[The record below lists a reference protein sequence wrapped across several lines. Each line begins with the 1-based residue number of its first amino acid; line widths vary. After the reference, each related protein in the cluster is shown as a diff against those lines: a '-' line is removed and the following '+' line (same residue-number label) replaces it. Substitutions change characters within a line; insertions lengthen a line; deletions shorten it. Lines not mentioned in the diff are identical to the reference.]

1 MLTSDVCPT
10 EDTIHVILEHVVDPM
25 LPAKSS
31 VRDTPSLS
39 DQQLVAKQVHAVVL
53 LYNYYH
59 RKQHQQL
66 KFEGFEPFCKL
77 AVVQK
82 PTLLAHMKLMQRS
95 NDAELDDMEKQLSLT
110 EKSIMDACDISKSL
124 DASKDVPSI
133 EGWPISKIAVL
144 LIDSKKENC
153 FLQFGSITKGVWS
166 VIEKD
171 MNASNCIAEGMEAKH
186 LNKKI
191 KVTKKPLRDEVSND
205 EVFFQQFAISAVKE
219 ATGFNQSDLI
229 IVGSDVVYSLSK
241 EKTAARFYLVQCT
254 QPNIDD
260 VINIPIKDAIDSLQG
275 PLVTRSSGQ
284 WAITP
289 VVEYFHLLPYARIV
303 SDLLSREVPSNGL
316 QDKKLALEN
325 INISS
330 SSGREKPY
338 KPEVHNNQDRSHVNS
353 GILECLGRG
362 ACTSIKPPKLKGRNM
377 CSSNDLSVDHNGH
390 HIVDI
395 DACSVVS
402 PQSED
407 KCKNITTSFQL
418 DNHHEMINPSLKSD
432 LNGTTGGESK
442 ISSSTAAII
451 QVEMCDIMKMPRVT
465 ECRGDSAGNLKA
477 TFDAISLDQDDN
489 QVDDHTLDTYQSNA
503 QDLDKLQ
510 NTFASKE
517 NILSQ
522 TALRVL
528 LSKRDK
534 LTLQQRNIEDQ
545 IALCDK
551 KIQTILNRGED
562 DLAVKIESV
571 VDGCNDVCLR
581 SVAQERISQHLEN
594 QQLPDPIKMKRL
606 SEAVLNKQNSC
617 QELDGICYE
626 NNWILPTYRVSP
638 SDGGFQASVTV
649 KGMDFECSSIV
660 GQCSNPRKARESA
673 ASQML
678 GKLRSMAS
686 LSQ

>member
-10 EDTIHVILEHVVDPM
+10 EDAIHAFLEHVVDPM
-25 LPAKSS
+25 LPTKSS
-31 VRDTPSLS
+31 VRNTPSLS

-171 MNASNCIAEGMEAKH
+171 TDTSSCIAEGMEAKH

-275 PLVTRSSGQ
+275 PLLTRSSGQ

-289 VVEYFHLLPYARIV
+289 VVEYFHLLPYSRIV
-303 SDLLSREVPSNGL
+303 SDLLSREVASNGL

-330 SSGREKPY
+330 SRRREKPY

-362 ACTSIKPPKLKGRNM
+362 ACTNM
-377 CSSNDLSVDHNGH
+377 
-390 HIVDI
+390 

-407 KCKNITTSFQL
+407 KCKNITTSVQL

-432 LNGTTGGESK
+432 LNGTTEGEIK
-442 ISSSTAAII
+442 
-451 QVEMCDIMKMPRVT
+451 VEMGDIMKMPRVT
-465 ECRGDSAGNLKA
+465 ERRGDSAGNLKA

-489 QVDDHTLDTYQSNA
+489 QVDDHALDTYQSTA

-551 KIQTILNRGED
+551 KIQTILNGGED

-594 QQLPDPIKMKRL
+594 QQLSDPIKMKRL

-617 QELDGICYE
+617 QASFPCTDLQHKAIFRPSFILPTELDGICYE
-626 NNWILPTYRVSP
+626 NNWILPTYHVSP
-638 SDGGFQASVTV
+638 TDGGFQASVTV

>member
-10 EDTIHVILEHVVDPM
+10 EDAIHVFLEHVVDPM
-25 LPAKSS
+25 LPTKSS

-82 PTLLAHMKLMQRS
+82 PTLLAHMKLMQIS

-110 EKSIMDACDISKSL
+110 EKSIMDACDISKCL
-124 DASKDVPSI
+124 DASKDFPSI

-144 LIDSKKENC
+144 VIDSKKENC

-171 MNASNCIAEGMEAKH
+171 VNASSCIAEGMEGKH

-241 EKTAARFYLVQCT
+241 EKTAAHFYLVQCT

-260 VINIPIKDAIDSLQG
+260 VINIPIKDAIDSMQG

-303 SDLLSREVPSNGL
+303 SDLLSRELPSNDL

-330 SSGREKPY
+330 SRRREKPY
-338 KPEVHNNQDRSHVNS
+338 KSEVHNNQDRSHVNS

-362 ACTSIKPPKLKGRNM
+362 ACTSIKPPKLKGRNI
-377 CSSNDLSVDHNGH
+377 CSTNDLSVDHNGH
-390 HIVDI
+390 HNVDM

-407 KCKNITTSFQL
+407 KCKNITTSVQL

-432 LNGTTGGESK
+432 LNGTTEGEIK
-442 ISSSTAAII
+442 
-451 QVEMCDIMKMPRVT
+451 V
-465 ECRGDSAGNLKA
+465 DSAGNLKA

-489 QVDDHTLDTYQSNA
+489 QVDDHALNTNQSNA

-545 IALCDK
+545 IAMCDK
-551 KIQTILNRGED
+551 KIQTILNGGED

-660 GQCSNPRKARESA
+660 GQCSNPRNARESA

>member
-1 MLTSDVCPT
+1 MPTSDVCPT
-10 EDTIHVILEHVVDPM
+10 EDAIHAFLEHVVDPM
-25 LPAKSS
+25 LPTKSS

-39 DQQLVAKQVHAVVL
+39 DQELVAKQVHAVVL

-59 RKQHQQL
+59 RKQHQLL

-82 PTLLAHMKLMQRS
+82 PTLLAHMKLMLRS

-110 EKSIMDACDISKSL
+110 EKSIVDACDISKSL

-144 LIDSKKENC
+144 LIDSKKDNC

-171 MNASNCIAEGMEAKH
+171 LNTSSCIAEGREGKH
-186 LNKKI
+186 LHKKI

-241 EKTAARFYLVQCT
+241 EKTAARFFLVQCT

-284 WAITP
+284 WDIAP

-303 SDLLSREVPSNGL
+303 SDFLSRELPSNGL

-330 SSGREKPY
+330 SRRRENPY
-338 KPEVHNNQDRSHVNS
+338 KPDVHNNQDRSHVNS

-362 ACTSIKPPKLKGRNM
+362 DCISIKPPKLKGRNI
-377 CSSNDLSVDHNGH
+377 CSTNDLSVDHNGH
-390 HIVDI
+390 HIVDM

-402 PQSED
+402 PQSEG
-407 KCKNITTSFQL
+407 KCKNITTNVQL

-432 LNGTTGGESK
+432 LNGTTDGEIK
-442 ISSSTAAII
+442 
-451 QVEMCDIMKMPRVT
+451 VE
-465 ECRGDSAGNLKA
+465 SAGNLKA

-489 QVDDHTLDTYQSNA
+489 QVDDHALDTYQSND
-503 QDLDKLQ
+503 QDLDKLHI
-510 NTFASKE
+510 TFASKE
-517 NILSQ
+517 TILSQ

-534 LTLQQRNIEDQ
+534 LTLQQRDIEDQ

-551 KIQTILNRGED
+551 KIQAILKGSED

-649 KGMDFECSSIV
+649 KGMDFECSSLV
-660 GQCSNPRKARESA
+660 GQCSNPRGARESA

-678 GKLRSMAS
+678 GKLGSMAS